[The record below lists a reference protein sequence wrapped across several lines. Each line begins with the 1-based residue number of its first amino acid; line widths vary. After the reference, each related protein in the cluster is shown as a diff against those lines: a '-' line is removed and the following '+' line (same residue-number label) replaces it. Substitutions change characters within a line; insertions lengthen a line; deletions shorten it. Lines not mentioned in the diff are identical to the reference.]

1 MKKLALAS
9 AFTFAS
15 LTFAVAPA
23 ARACDGDKSCD
34 CEHAQAAKAKGGG
47 KLQKVALEG
56 KVITYGCQI
65 SAAEK
70 QCTGA
75 ALVVGETKHMI
86 KKSKK
91 GSALAKARDTEKTFK
106 VTGSTQGEFLT
117 VDQFEPKG

>member
-9 AFTFAS
+9 ALAFAS
-15 LTFAVAPA
+15 LGFAFAPT
-23 ARACDGDKSCD
+23 ARACDGDKNCP
-34 CEHAQAAKAKGGG
+34 CEQVQAAKAKAGG
-47 KLQKVALEG
+47 KTQKVALEG

-70 QCTGA
+70 ECTGA

-86 KKSKK
+86 KKTKK
-91 GSALAKARDTEKTFK
+91 GSALAKSRDTEKTFK

-117 VDQFEPKG
+117 VEQFQPKG